1 MRREAKFSKINRVFF
16 PAYAVLCAGAAIY
29 YGVRMD
35 WYHFPLS
42 LLAMTMP
49 LLIVFAFRL
58 VHARRSSQL
67 DFMILL
73 FILLAYPFGSILE
86 FFQLIPHYDKFCH
99 TLSGAFV
106 SMLALALFLMV
117 CPGHR
122 VTRENLALALLFV
135 FFASMAVAGLW
146 EISEYFVHAITG
158 RDVQRVALTGVD
170 DTMQDMIV
178 CMIGTLAY
186 LPAIVRLGHGRSNV
200 FTGPAEAF
208 AAKNLPGEGLKA

>member
-1 MRREAKFSKINRVFF
+1 
-16 PAYAVLCAGAAIY
+16 
-29 YGVRMD
+29 
-35 WYHFPLS
+35 
-42 LLAMTMP
+42 
-49 LLIVFAFRL
+49 
-58 VHARRSSQL
+58 
-67 DFMILL
+67 
-73 FILLAYPFGSILE
+73 
-86 FFQLIPHYDKFCH
+86 
-99 TLSGAFV
+99 
-106 SMLALALFLMV
+106 MLALALFLMI
-117 CPGHR
+117 CPEHR
-122 VTRENLALALLFV
+122 VTRENLALAVLFV

-146 EISEYFVHAITG
+146 EISEYFVHAVTG

>member
-1 MRREAKFSKINRVFF
+1 MRQEAMFSKINRVFF
-16 PAYAVLCAGAAIY
+16 PAYIALCACAAIY

-49 LLIVFAFRL
+49 LLIVLAFKLAR
-58 VHARRSSQL
+58 ARRSSQM
-67 DFMILL
+67 DFMILF

-106 SMLALALFLMV
+106 SMLALALFLMI
-117 CPGHR
+117 CPEHR
-122 VTRENLALALLFV
+122 VTRENLALAVLFV

-146 EISEYFVHAITG
+146 EISEYFVHAVTG

-170 DTMQDMIV
+170 DTMQDMIACLV
-178 CMIGTLAY
+178 GTLIY
-186 LPAIVRLGHGRSNV
+186 LPQVSRFCRGRYSPLNSL
-200 FTGPAEAF
+200 A
-208 AAKNLPGEGLKA
+208 LPFCR